1 MVLLVPTVGVANV
14 VGTTVL
20 VGYVDGN
27 IDGVDVGC
35 LCRTLLEGTIQHSMI
50 RNASTLAI
58 VFSTVE
64 SNLTQISSNQMDH
77 PSDFSECK

>member
-35 LCRTLLEGTIQHSMI
+35 LCRTLLEGTMQRSMI
-50 RNASTLAI
+50 R
-58 VFSTVE
+58 V
-64 SNLTQISSNQMDH
+64 NLGNCIQCS
-77 PSDFSECK
+77 